1 MSINSDKDTYLR
13 GKLWAGERLLWA
25 GQPDAPAAALSMGT
39 RSLLAVGVFLAPVV
53 FELASRWSEAE
64 FFWRSHVPLPAAIG
78 QICLFLLALAP
89 PIAAIAVFLWT
100 LSLVYAVTDQRLIVL
115 GPGKL
120 RYFLPAEIEKVAIK
134 RRRGGGGDV
143 LFTEELIASKDGPRR
158 IRKGFQHLRDAELVF
173 GLVRDWHEWHKSG
186 KDPNGFPCIPD
197 SAPEPEGMAS
207 DRVMETGT
215 GPFAWLSPVVG
226 LVAVTL
232 ALVSLFL
239 DERGVTT
246 LLLIGTLLGLLA
258 VGGGLSAGTRVVLAA
273 VAVVPHLVVFA
284 AGSGGQGVVVLNG
297 LTPLASTRAWFWFLS
312 GAGMAVLLT
321 MVAFMGWR
329 RTAGWLRIP
338 AGKQEWRPARGA
350 ALFLRTLA
358 VPAGAGVLITA
369 CVSFMGLANDFD
381 RVERD
386 SAERWRLRHM
396 LYGDIALLQP
406 GEIKG
411 LAVHRR
417 TGWWFFPP
425 TNGRI
430 EIKLVD
436 GRAFKADVR
445 GADST
450 ERVNMLGATMGL
462 APGVVHAG
470 RGATVP
476 PVEALPSGAAER
488 WTGIYEA
495 FDPVDP
501 SVRRQV
507 IFVVLQGRLTGLEKL
522 FWEDGYMEARVF
534 RSVLLHEGDT
544 ATLSYDETVT
554 VPGEAGKSAGPSRPR
569 SEPEGSRERAV
580 LMGDSLML
588 GPIEYKR
595 MKEAGR

>member
-1 MSINSDKDTYLR
+1 MSINRDKDTYLR
-13 GKLWAGERLLWA
+13 GKLWAGEKLLWA
-25 GQPDAPAAALSMGT
+25 GQPDARAAALSTGAM
-39 RSLLAVGVFLAPVV
+39 SLLAVGVFLAPVA
-53 FELASRWSEAE
+53 FELPFRWSDAE

-100 LSLVYAVTDQRLIVL
+100 LSLVYAVTDQRLIVI

-134 RRRGGGGDV
+134 RRRGRVGDV
-143 LFTEELIASKDGPRR
+143 LFSEEWVASEDGPRR
-158 IRKGFQHLRDAELVF
+158 IRKGFQHLRDSEPIFA
-173 GLVRDWHEWHKSG
+173 LVRDWHEWHKSG
-186 KDPNGFPCIPD
+186 RDPNRFPRIPD
-197 SAPEPEGMAS
+197 PPPEPEVMAS
-207 DRVMETGT
+207 DRIMETGT
-215 GPFAWLSPVVG
+215 APFAWLSPVVAFA
-226 LVAVTL
+226 AVTL

-239 DERGVTT
+239 DTRNVTT
-246 LLLIGTLLGLLA
+246 LLLTGVLLGLMA
-258 VGGGLSAGTRVVLAA
+258 VGGGLSAGTRLGLSAI
-273 VAVVPHLVVFA
+273 AVVPHLVVL
-284 AGSGGQGVVVLNG
+284 AGGFGGQGVIVLNG

-312 GAGMAVLLT
+312 GAGIAVLLT

-329 RTAGWLRIP
+329 RAVGWLRIP
-338 AGKQEWRPARGA
+338 AGKQEWRPARGG
-350 ALFLRTLA
+350 ALFLRSLA
-358 VPAGAGVLITA
+358 VPAGAAVFITA
-369 CVSFMGLANDFD
+369 GVSFLGLANDFD
-381 RVERD
+381 RVEQD

-406 GEIKG
+406 GEIKE

-425 TNGRI
+425 TNERI

-445 GADST
+445 GVDPT
-450 ERVNMLGATMGL
+450 ERVSRLGATMGL

-476 PVEALPSGAAER
+476 PAEALPSGAAER

-507 IFVVLQGRLTGLEKL
+507 IFVVVQGRLTGLEKL

-534 RSVLLHEGDT
+534 RSVLLRAGDT
-544 ATLSYDETVT
+544 ATVSYNEKIT
-554 VPGEAGKSAGPSRPR
+554 VPGKPGKPAGTSRR
-569 SEPEGSRERAV
+569 RLEPEGDRESAV
-580 LMGDSLML
+580 LMGDTLML
-588 GPIEYKR
+588 GPIAYER

>member
-1 MSINSDKDTYLR
+1 MSFNRDKDSYLR
-13 GKLWAGERLLWA
+13 GKLWAGEKLLWA
-25 GQPDAPAAALSMGT
+25 GQPDARAAALSTGT
-39 RSLLAVGVFLAPVV
+39 RSLLAVGIFLAPVAFRV
-53 FELASRWSEAE
+53 AFGWSDAE
-64 FFWRSHVPLPAAIG
+64 FFWRSHVPLPVAMG

-100 LSLVYAVTDQRLIVL
+100 LSLVYAVTDQRLIML
-115 GPGKL
+115 GPRKL
-120 RYFLPAEIEKVAIK
+120 RYFLPAEIGKVAIK
-134 RRRGGGGDV
+134 RRRGRGGDV
-143 LFTEELIASKDGPRR
+143 LFSEEWVASENGPRR
-158 IRKGFQHLRDAELVF
+158 IRKGFRHLRDAEPVF

-197 SAPEPEGMAS
+197 SAPEGMAS

-215 GPFAWLSPVVG
+215 APFAWLSLVVA

-232 ALVSLFL
+232 SLVSLFL
-239 DERGVTT
+239 DTRGVTT
-246 LLLIGTLLGLLA
+246 LLLTGMLLGLLA

-312 GAGMAVLLT
+312 GAGMAGLLT

-329 RTAGWLRIP
+329 RTTELLGLP
-338 AGKQEWRPARGA
+338 PGKAEWRPLGA
-350 ALFLRTLA
+350 GTLFFRTLA
-358 VPAGAGVLITA
+358 VAAGAAVFLTA
-369 CVSFMGLANDFD
+369 GLSFIGLANDFD
-381 RVERD
+381 LVERD

-396 LYGDIALLQP
+396 LYGDIAVLQP

-425 TNGRI
+425 TNERI

-445 GADST
+445 GVDST
-450 ERVNMLGATMGL
+450 ERVSRLSATMGL

-501 SVRRQV
+501 NVRRQV
-507 IFVVLQGRLTGLEKL
+507 IFVVVQGRLTGSEKL
-522 FWEDGYMEARVF
+522 LWEDGHVEVRVF
-534 RSVLLHEGDT
+534 RSVLLRAGDT
-544 ATLSYDETVT
+544 ATVSYSEKIT
-554 VPGEAGKSAGPSRPR
+554 VPGKPGKPAGTSRPQF
-569 SEPEGSRERAV
+569 EPEGSMERAV
-580 LMGDSLML
+580 LTGDTLML
-588 GPIEYKR
+588 GPIAYER